1 MQYLILSKEIKK
13 KLKRR
18 KYEDITAIVLHHSA
32 GRGTV
37 EDVDRIHRERGYACI
52 GYHYYIT
59 RAGEICLGR
68 AVLTVG
74 AHAKGHNKNT
84 IGICL
89 EGDFR
94 KEKPTDK
101 QIGLL
106 ALAVKN
112 LMRNIPTIKTIYNHR
127 DLCNT
132 LCPVIDLKTMVLE
145 LIKEDKNNDN

>member
-1 MQYLILSKEIKK
+1 MQYLILSKDTKK

-32 GRGTV
+32 GYGTI
-37 EDVDRIHRERGYACI
+37 EDVDRIHRMRGYTCI

-59 RAGEICLGR
+59 RDGKMHNGR
-68 AVLTVG
+68 PIEYIG

-94 KEKPTDK
+94 EDKPTAEQLEILERLIK
-101 QIGLL
+101 VLFEE
-106 ALAVKN
+106 
-112 LMRNIPTIKTIYNHR
+112 IPTIKIIYNHK

-132 LCPVIDLKTMVLE
+132 LCPVIDLKSKVLE
-145 LIKEDKNNDN
+145 LIRNSEVQ